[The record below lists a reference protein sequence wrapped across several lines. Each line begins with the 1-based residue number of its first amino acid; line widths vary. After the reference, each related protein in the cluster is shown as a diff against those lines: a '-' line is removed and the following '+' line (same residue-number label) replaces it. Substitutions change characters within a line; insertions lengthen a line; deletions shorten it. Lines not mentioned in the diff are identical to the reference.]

1 MTTRNSRAGPLSPDE
16 RSVTFYRQVLHRLI
30 ELEVPFLVGGGYAFR
45 HHTGIDRVTR
55 DFDVFM
61 KPESVEEVLE
71 QLRRDGFD
79 AAMVFPHWLAK
90 VQTSDDYVDVIF
102 GSGNGVARVDDV
114 WFEQAIEGDV
124 LDTRVRICP
133 IEEMIWSKAFIME
146 RERFDGADIVHLIH
160 SKRGQLD
167 WKRLLARFGPHRRVL
182 LAHLILFGFVYP
194 SDRDMIP
201 EPVMRE
207 LTDAL
212 RHEREQRNGAVCL
225 GTLLSRSQYL
235 PDLDRGYKDGR
246 LAGGT
251 MSRDQIAIWTDAAD
265 VPPPRG

>member
-1 MTTRNSRAGPLSPDE
+1 MTERNSRAASPVPDE
-16 RSVTFYRQVLHRLI
+16 QSLAFYRQVLDQLI
-30 ELEVPFLVGGGYAFR
+30 GLGVPFLVGGGYAFR
-45 HHTGIDRVTR
+45 CHTGIDRVTR

-61 KPESVEEVLE
+61 KPEHVEATLE
-71 QLRRDGFD
+71 SLRNAGFD
-79 AAMVFPHWLAK
+79 AVMVCPHWLAK
-90 VQTSDDYVDVIF
+90 VQSGEDYVDIIF
-102 GSGNGVARVDDV
+102 SSGNGVAAVDDA
-114 WFEQAIEGDV
+114 WFEHSVECEV
-124 LDTRVRICP
+124 LGFSVRICP

-146 RERFDGADIVHLIH
+146 RERFDGADIVHLIR
-160 SKRGQLD
+160 SAQGQLD
-167 WKRLLARFGPHRRVL
+167 WQRLLARFGPHRRVL

-194 SDRDMIP
+194 NERHMIP
-201 EPVMRE
+201 EQVMRE
-207 LTDAL
+207 LIDAL
-212 RHEREQRNGAVCL
+212 RHERGQRNGDVCL